1 MIKKFRW
8 LLWKAR
14 TILAS
19 QLSNYPFIS
28 GKNFADECE
37 LVITSK
43 TIKHKSISKEIEKSA
58 SIFVEGH
65 LFYNFVDTFKEILG
79 GKVIISGN
87 SDANITQKPEFS
99 NYPSALFIQNSTIPS
114 DDVFKTIPIGLE
126 NISHARSGFKFQHKE
141 VKKFEILDRILL
153 PPMSPT
159 NQVRKSI
166 LDESSKLEIF
176 DVQSGFRSTS
186 AYFKLVR
193 RYKFIFVCEGN
204 GFDTHR
210 LWEVLYQNSF
220 PVILDTAWARSLSWL
235 NLPILTVSKLENLNK
250 TLLELHLQKY
260 SNNRPKDYPQLWMP
274 FWEEL
279 IQSKTKSGN

>member
-14 TILAS
+14 TILAR

-37 LVITSK
+37 LVVTRK
-43 TIKHKSISKEIEKSA
+43 TIKHKSISKEIEQSA

-141 VKKFEILDRILL
+141 VKKFETLDRILL

-159 NQVRKSI
+159 NQVRVKI
-166 LDESSKLEIF
+166 LEEASNLEIF

-186 AYFKLVR
+186 EYFKLVR
-193 RYKFIFVCEGN
+193 KYKFIFVCEGN

-210 LWEVLYQNSF
+210 LWEVLYQNSY
-220 PVILDTAWARSLSWL
+220 PVIIETSWAQSLKWL
-235 NLPILTVSKLENLNK
+235 ELPILFVPRLDAINPEMLDAHAKKFSSK
-250 TLLELHLQKY
+250 
-260 SNNRPKDYPQLWMP
+260 RPIDYPQLWMP
-274 FWEEL
+274 FWQEL
-279 IQSKTKSGN
+279 IQSRTKNEN